1 MAINLS
7 DKMLSLANKNL
18 YGNLYT
24 LNPQKKII
32 LIALNYFLEIKIR
45 CKIFSINIFRKII
58 SRVLSKRNNKFI
70 ELKIKSLLE
79 EKSNLIKN
87 EIETKGYIFL
97 ENFLN
102 QDYYDFLNKNFPKKY
117 ELRKSKS
124 PLKNYNIG
132 YIYGNDGTYRDL
144 ENPCALNTFYKFVL
158 SNEFEREVNNIF
170 NLSNQKL
177 VCKNVVTSIAEERSF
192 LIPHM
197 DSISAERK
205 DFNINFIYFLD
216 GNDDDVD
223 YSGGTSIYQDNNG
236 EKVLLKPKTLKNSVL
251 IYNNTDHFF
260 HGFKIMKKNCHRK
273 AFSFQFNLI
282 NN

>member
-18 YGNLYT
+18 YGNLYN
-24 LNPQKKII
+24 LNPKKNKI
-32 LIALNYFLEIKIR
+32 LTVLNYFLEIKLR
-45 CKIFSINIFRKII
+45 TKVFLINIFRKLLKKIF
-58 SRVLSKRNNKFI
+58 SNKFDKFI
-70 ELKIKSLLE
+70 EFKIESSLK
-79 EKSNLIKN
+79 EKSNIIKN

-102 QDYYDFLNKNFPKKY
+102 QDYYTFLNKNFPKRY
-117 ELRKSKS
+117 ELYKSKS

-132 YIYGNDGTYRDL
+132 FIYGSDGTYRDL
-144 ENPCALNTFYKFVL
+144 EHPNALNTFYKFIL
-158 SNEFEREVNNIF
+158 SNEFEKDVNNIF
-170 NLSNQKL
+170 NLTNNKL
-177 VCKNVVTSIAEERSF
+177 VCKNIVTSIAEEKSF

-197 DSISAERK
+197 DSISSERK
-205 DFNINFIYFLD
+205 DLNINFIYFVD
-216 GNDDDVD
+216 GNDDDID
-223 YSGGTSIYQDNNG
+223 YSGGTSIYEDNDG

-260 HGFKIMKKNCHRK
+260 HGFKIMKKKCHRK

-282 NN
+282 KN